1 MILISYIGV
10 CTFEYVVS
18 SSRLYR
24 FALTER
30 VLHQSTQL
38 GDLDVSAGS
47 ILEPGGD
54 YVRIYF
60 RLRPLPKF

>member
-1 MILISYIGV
+1 MILISYISV

-18 SSRLYR
+18 SSRFYR

-30 VLHQSTQL
+30 VLHQSAQL

-47 ILEPGGD
+47 ILEPSGD

-60 RLRPLPKF
+60 RLRLLPKF